1 MERWNPYEEAKHEF
15 AARDK
20 KHEIRLE
27 VRKWPLK
34 FFCGILIKHPKTPK
48 RGSWNFLK
56 QNKIVRERVLLSGN
70 GRMWWD
76 EVFHHHHLHCF
87 QCETESDKSFPRAKE
102 VAFDVKAVQESQSGF
117 FFSTVLSPPF
127 PFFFQD
133 YNEWL
138 VIFRAN
144 QNSFFQIHS

>member
-1 MERWNPYEEAKHEF
+1 
-15 AARDK
+15 
-20 KHEIRLE
+20 
-27 VRKWPLK
+27 
-34 FFCGILIKHPKTPK
+34 
-48 RGSWNFLK
+48 
-56 QNKIVRERVLLSGN
+56 
-70 GRMWWD
+70 MWWD
-76 EVFHHHHLHCF
+76 EVFIISIAF
-87 QCETESDKSFPRAKE
+87 KVKTESDKSFPRAKE